1 MSAFAI
7 IAIKTGLTVNVFIST
22 HIRLKSEVVAAGMLY
37 RTDLPHSTAC
47 LLNPLPFLKVGRIV
61 VLRQVNQAQLPL
73 RSLPTQNSLAVSEI
87 TGVESTVQYQNGGH
101 CGPVLPRGLG
111 FGSLLEEI
119 LVRLLE
125 RLH

>member
-47 LLNPLPFLKVGRIV
+47 LLNPLPFLKLKQKEEKITLVAITKRVVGVKNRK
-61 VLRQVNQAQLPL
+61 
-73 RSLPTQNSLAVSEI
+73 
-87 TGVESTVQYQNGGH
+87 
-101 CGPVLPRGLG
+101 
-111 FGSLLEEI
+111 
-119 LVRLLE
+119 
-125 RLH
+125 